1 MGKYACR
8 TFGPSVYDTLTDVF
22 RKVWQTI
29 RPSVFWSYR
38 RGSWQYDLIVALI
51 LAFIF
56 LTPRSIFRDQPRPPT
71 VQEIESL
78 NDGNGTLV
86 FWVDP
91 EVVETSPAEQVD
103 SRLREL
109 LKQRSGKNLR
119 VIDKKPTTDAEGAVR
134 AYLVYAQP

>member
-1 MGKYACR
+1 MI
-8 TFGPSVYDTLTDVF
+8 
-22 RKVWQTI
+22 RKVWQKL
-29 RPSVFWSYR
+29 RPAIFWSYR
-38 RGSWQYDLIVALI
+38 RGSWQYDLIVVII

-56 LTPRSIFRDQPRPPT
+56 LSPRDIFLDQPRPPT

-78 NDGNGTLV
+78 QDDNGTLV

-91 EVVETSPAEQVD
+91 DVVENSTPEEVD
-103 SRLREL
+103 ARLHDL

-119 VIDKKPTTDAEGAVR
+119 IIDKKPTTDAEGAVR